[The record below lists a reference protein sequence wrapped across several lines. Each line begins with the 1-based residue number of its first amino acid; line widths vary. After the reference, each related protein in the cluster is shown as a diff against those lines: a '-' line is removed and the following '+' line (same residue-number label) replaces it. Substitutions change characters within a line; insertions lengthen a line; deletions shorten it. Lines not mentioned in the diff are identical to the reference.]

1 MASRSK
7 YHHLNQIVSMYDE
20 MSIHDMMKYVM
31 LNNDDIKE
39 DGISN
44 LILQV
49 VVHKHLELSIPN
61 VESEFN

>member
-20 MSIHDMMKYVM
+20 MTAHDMMKYVM
-31 LNNDDIKE
+31 LNNEDIKE

>member
-20 MSIHDMMKYVM
+20 MTTHDMMKYVM
-31 LNNDDIKE
+31 MNTHDIKE
-39 DGISN
+39 DGISD

-49 VVHKHLELSIPN
+49 VVHKYLNLSTPN